1 MTLKGYHLI
10 MLGKF
15 AIVLGLISLSG
26 CSVQPRQVSL
36 SSGTVGGYYNR
47 LGQQLSESV
56 KSTVDIQV
64 RNAPSRGSQQ
74 NLQRLVERQTDFALI
89 QLDVASEAM
98 RQGKVKA
105 IAILANEYVHV
116 ITQANSGVRSLSD
129 LQGKRVAVG
138 VPGSGIHFTA
148 NQLLQA
154 DGLEVKKD
162 ESNLDRALEKLKNR
176 QVDAVFY
183 VGSLGANTTLKQQL
197 RNNPSLRFVPMQSE
211 LTNLLTLQQPG
222 SYQAATLLAG
232 SYASRPAVPAQDT
245 PTLSTATV
253 LVTHPGVDRKTVG
266 LVTWSVLSTA
276 REFAPFYPELQ
287 SEETEP
293 LLKKGLVYLAAGAQ
307 EVYEQ
312 GDPRDALI
320 RYWENNNDLQA
331 GVFIVLTT
339 TTAGLLLRYW
349 RRERSKK
356 LVTVTAQRVND
367 LKKLLPDHAQ
377 QALEGIE
384 ELRQEHRLS
393 FIDGAMTTEV
403 YAELQ
408 QRTQTFSDQCRT
420 LLDQQRQRFILDTL
434 LLLDD
439 WQAALQSDSE
449 TALTKLSQI
458 KHRCREMLLTGQVNI
473 EAYIELMELTLMSV
487 MAGNPQHSKE
497 TTSKEIASNETT
509 PIH

>member
-1 MTLKGYHLI
+1 MF
-10 MLGKF
+10 GKF
-15 AIVLGLISLSG
+15 AIALCLFSVSG
-26 CSVQPRQVSL
+26 CSFQPRPVSL
-36 SSGTVGGYYNR
+36 SSGTTGGYYNR

-56 KSTVDIQV
+56 KATVEIHIHNLESQ
-64 RNAPSRGSQQ
+64 GSQQ
-74 NLQRLVERQTDFALI
+74 NLARLLNRQTDFALI

-105 IAILANEYVHV
+105 IAILANEYVHI
-116 ITQANSGVRSLSD
+116 ITQADSKVRSLDD

-138 VPGSGIHFTA
+138 TPGSGIHFTA

-154 DGLEVKKD
+154 DRLQVQKD
-162 ESNLDRALEKLKNR
+162 ESSFDRALEKLKNR
-176 QVDAVFY
+176 QADAVFY
-183 VGSLGANTTLKQQL
+183 VGSLGANPTLRQQL
-197 RNNPSLRFVPMQSE
+197 TRNATFKLLPIQSE
-211 LTNLLTLQQPG
+211 LANLLKLREPGAYQP
-222 SYQAATLLAG
+222 ATLLAG
-232 SYASRPAVPAQDT
+232 SYASRPAVPAQDI

-253 LVTHPGVDRKTVG
+253 LVTHPSVDRKTIG
-266 LVTWSVLSTA
+266 LVTWAVLSTA

-293 LLKKGLVYLAAGAQ
+293 LLKKGLVYLAPGAQ

-339 TTAGLLLRYW
+339 TTLGVLLRYW

-356 LVTVTAQRVND
+356 LVNLTAQRISE
-367 LKKLLPDHAQ
+367 LRKLLPAQAQ
-377 QALEGIE
+377 QALDGIE

-393 FIDGAMTTEV
+393 FIDGAVTAEV

-439 WQAALQSDSE
+439 WQATLQSDPE
-449 TALTKLSQI
+449 TALKKLGQI
-458 KHRCREMLLTGQVNI
+458 KHKCREMLLTGQVNI

-487 MAGNPQHSKE
+487 MTLVPKQIKEEFTSADLGENPSLDE
-497 TTSKEIASNETT
+497 SLS
-509 PIH
+509 